1 MDQLETRFLENQNLK
16 SFSMVCYID
25 DIFFIW
31 PHGEENLRNF
41 MTEFNLFSD
50 DIKFTYEC
58 NKDTVLFLDLKVI
71 SSNGELI
78 TSHYSKPTDCHQYLQ
93 HGSRHLEH
101 TKRSIEYRQA
111 LRTKMVWSQES
122 DFNEHSLNL
131 RS

>member
-16 SFSMVCYID
+16 PLVWFRYID

-58 NKDTVLFLDLKVI
+58 NKDTISFLDLKVI
-71 SSNGELI
+71 SSNGKLI
-78 TSHYSKPTDCHQYLQ
+78 TSHYSKPSDCHQYLH
-93 HGSRHLEH
+93 HGSCHLAH
-101 TKRSIEYRQA
+101 TKRSIVYI
-111 LRTKMVWSQES
+111 KKV
-122 DFNEHSLNL
+122 
-131 RS
+131 